1 MINDYN
7 TPNSLAQI
15 KQLLL
20 LTEYYITKNQTV
32 SVNKYLLENIKNYV
46 DDYFRNLGFK
56 LDESSNNNKL
66 QNEVNKLIIEKFISL
81 RNDIKTYAKS
91 SSDKSYL
98 FKVSDRIR
106 NIVYLLYMYIYIL
119 SIVKWRI

>member
-20 LTEYYITKNQTV
+20 LTEYYITENQTV

-106 NIVYLLYMYIYIL
+106 NIVYLLYMYIYIYIIN
-119 SIVKWRI
+119 S

>member
-20 LTEYYITKNQTV
+20 LTEYYIAENQTV

-119 SIVKWRI
+119 SIVK

>member
-20 LTEYYITKNQTV
+20 LTEYYITENQTV

-66 QNEVNKLIIEKFISL
+66 QNEINKLIIEKFISL

-106 NIVYLLYMYIYIL
+106 NIVYLLYMYIYIYIIN
-119 SIVKWRI
+119 S

>member
-66 QNEVNKLIIEKFISL
+66 QNEINKLTIEKFISL

-119 SIVKWRI
+119 SIVK

>member
-20 LTEYYITKNQTV
+20 LTEYYITENQTV

-66 QNEVNKLIIEKFISL
+66 QNEINKLIIEKFISL

-119 SIVKWRI
+119 SIVK

>member
-20 LTEYYITKNQTV
+20 LTEYYITENQTV

-119 SIVKWRI
+119 SIVK